1 MSRETIEIGTG
12 TPVIDAEGL
21 EIGIV
26 SAVEDGTALL
36 DPDPSLIDELRSLL
50 GFGRAEP
57 DHVALPGDCIDAI
70 EEGVVRLS
78 VPRRLL

>member
-1 MSRETIEIGTG
+1 MPRETDHIGAG
-12 TPVIDAEGL
+12 TPVVDADGL

-26 SAVEDGTALL
+26 SVVEDDVALL
-36 DPDPSLIDELRSLL
+36 DPNPSLTDELRSLF

-70 EEGVVRLS
+70 EEGVIRLS
-78 VPRRLL
+78 IPRRLL